1 MKNLIAIVVVIAAL
15 VFGAF
20 KYANSFVVLDENTN
34 EKWSQ
39 VLNQYKRRADLV
51 PNLVETV
58 KGYAAHEQKVFEDVA
73 NARSKSM
80 QVSMQVSID
89 ASSLSDEAKIKEFM
103 AAQGQLGSAL
113 SRLMAVSESYPEL
126 KANQNFLSLQ
136 SQLEGT
142 ENRISVARRDYIEA
156 VKEYNVAL
164 RSFPG
169 KFIVGIFYPE
179 MKPKQG
185 IEVSSEDM
193 KNPKV
198 SFDK

>member
-58 KGYAAHEQKVFEDVA
+58 KGYATHEQKIFEEVA

-80 QVSMQVSID
+80 QID
-89 ASSLSDEAKIKEFM
+89 INTSSLSDNEENIEKFM
-103 AAQGQLGSAL
+103 VAQGQLSSAL
-113 SRLMAVSESYPEL
+113 GRLMTVSESYPEL
-126 KANQNFLSLQ
+126 KANQNFLLLQ
-136 SQLEGT
+136 SQLEDI
-142 ENRISVARRDYIEA
+142 ENLISVAKRDYIEA
-156 VKEYNVAL
+156 VREYNIAIKG
-164 RSFPG
+164 FPG
-169 KFIVGIFYPE
+169 KFVARMFNPE
-179 MKPKQG
+179 MKLKQD
-185 IEVSSEDM
+185 IEVGSEDA
-193 KNPKV
+193 KNPQV
-198 SFDK
+198 SF